1 MMSRR
6 WKRAQ
11 DPGQE
16 GNWLERADRWLKDRL
31 LFLGRTFLWHE
42 MNTRSF
48 SLPDEIDDHGPFGQ
62 IGPRSMAS
70 VRTSAVAAGRVA
82 ASPFGAFIT
91 ITIGD
96 SAIRVLVA
104 RGNRVRGWAEAHL
117 PVGVVQDGL
126 IVDETTFAEAMNR
139 VIDEIGKGAKLS
151 SAKVA
156 VAITGRNVV
165 QRRFTVFLEPG
176 EDLTEAIVD
185 ASAERM
191 SIRPE
196 ELQLAWD
203 AAKADYDAPLIGEED
218 DDEDSVF
225 DDLGADLEPD
235 LDGDP
240 FDVYAF
246 GMYRHVLR
254 RNLRTLSDTGAKFS
268 TVQPKAIAL
277 AAAANERSG
286 VILDI
291 ESNSIT
297 VIVLRDGLPE
307 VVREVG
313 IDQKLTTEQWI
324 QSVTTQVSRTVAFHD
339 SMYPDTPLS
348 ENSNLYLTG
357 AAESSVG
364 SAELAISSIPYR
376 RKSLPPT
383 LRAPEDFPFARY
395 AANVGLALV
404 TGKHWWQRTPI
415 SIIDRPMLDFRPTEF
430 KPTPFPV
437 RTALTISMAAMMVI
451 GVGGVFQLTTSQEN
465 SVASAK
471 EELTVLERNVG
482 LKELR
487 KNRAT
492 EQRAE
497 ITQLQ
502 VETEAL
508 LDKIDLVKNRERGFA
523 RVIDVIT
530 DHSATLADVDVQQ
543 IDDDGSLVSLTI
555 GGAEF
560 SGILRFV
567 KLLEAEQGFSD
578 VQVRSVSSRDPEI
591 DDPGEG
597 TSGSIGTGGSGGSG
611 QFPGGPLAAPED
623 EAPDLPVTFTVTL
636 NRTPQLEAIAV
647 GDEGLEV
654 ALEDPS

>member
-1 MMSRR
+1 MISRR

-11 DPGQE
+11 SDQDL
-16 GNWLERADRWLKDRL
+16 NWLEKTDQWLKNRL
-31 LFLGRTFLWHE
+31 LFIGRTFLWHE
-42 MNTRSF
+42 MDTRSF
-48 SLPDEIDDHGPFGQ
+48 SLPEEQEDHGPFGQ
-62 IGPRSMAS
+62 IGPKSMSS
-70 VRTSAVAAGRVA
+70 VRTSAAAAGRAA

-126 IVDETTFAEAMNR
+126 IVDETTFSEAMNR

-176 EDLTEAIVD
+176 EDLAEAIID
-185 ASAERM
+185 TSAERM

-203 AAKADYDAPLIGEED
+203 AASADYDAPVIDDEGEEP
-218 DDEDSVF
+218 DSVF
-225 DDLGADLEPD
+225 DDLGADYETD
-235 LDGDP
+235 VDGDP
-240 FDVYAF
+240 YDVYAF

-291 ESNSIT
+291 EANSIT

-313 IDQKLTTEQWI
+313 IDQKLTSAQWV

-357 AAESSVG
+357 AAESSIG
-364 SAELAISSIPYR
+364 SAEMAVSGVPYR
-376 RKSLPPT
+376 RKSLPQT

-415 SIIDRPMLDFRPTEF
+415 SIIDRPMLDFRPAEF
-430 KPTPFPV
+430 KPKPLPV
-437 RTALTISMAAMMVI
+437 QGALTIAMAVVMLI
-451 GVGGVFQLTTSQEN
+451 GFLGLVQLTSVQEN
-465 SVASAK
+465 SVARAN
-471 EELTVLERNVG
+471 EELTLLERNVG

-487 KNRAT
+487 NART
-492 EQRAE
+492 AE
-497 ITQLQ
+497 IKTETLQLR
-502 VETEAL
+502 VETEQL
-508 LDKIDLVKNRERGFA
+508 LEKIDLVKNRERGFA
-523 RVIDVIT
+523 KVVDRVIDHAVSLT
-530 DHSATLADVDVQQ
+530 NVELLQ
-543 IDDDGSLVSLTI
+543 IDDDGELVSLTVA
-555 GGAEF
+555 GADF
-560 SGILRFV
+560 NDVLRYV
-567 KLLEAEQGFSD
+567 RRLEAEPGFLD
-578 VQVRSVSSRDPEI
+578 VQIRSVSSREAEEPVEGGDP
-591 DDPGEG
+591 
-597 TSGSIGTGGSGGSG
+597 SGNIGTGGSGGSG
-611 QFPGGPLAAPED
+611 GPLAAPGD
-623 EAPDLPVTFTVTL
+623 ANPQLPVTFIVTL
-636 NRTPQLEAIAV
+636 NRTPRLEPLESDDQIQV
-647 GDEGLEV
+647 GLETQ
-654 ALEDPS
+654 S

>member
-1 MMSRR
+1 MINRR
-6 WKRAQ
+6 WKRTESADQ
-11 DPGQE
+11 P
-16 GNWLERADRWLKDRL
+16 GNWIERADRWLKDRL

-42 MNTRSF
+42 MDTRSF
-48 SLPDEIDDHGPFGQ
+48 SLPEEREDHGPFGQ
-62 IGPRSMAS
+62 IGPKTAS
-70 VRTSAVAAGRVA
+70 TVRRGAAAAGRAA

-91 ITIGD
+91 VTIGD

-126 IVDETTFAEAMNR
+126 IVDETTFSEAMSR

-165 QRRFTVFLEPG
+165 QRRFTVFLEEG
-176 EDLTEAIVD
+176 EDLTEAIID

-203 AAKADYDAPLIGEED
+203 AAEADFDAPILEDEAED
-218 DDEDSVF
+218 DTTDMFGE
-225 DDLGADLEPD
+225 LEAGLEPD
-235 LDGDP
+235 FDGEP
-240 FDVYAF
+240 YDVYAF

-286 VILDI
+286 VVLDI
-291 ESNSIT
+291 EANSIT

-313 IDQKLTTEQWI
+313 IDQKLTQEQWV

-348 ENSNLYLTG
+348 EHSNLYLTG
-357 AAESSVG
+357 AGESTVG
-364 SAELAISSIPYR
+364 SAELAAEAIPYR
-376 RKSLPPT
+376 RKELPAT
-383 LRAPEDFPFARY
+383 LRAPDDFPFARY

-430 KPTPFPV
+430 KPQPFPIHKV
-437 RTALTISMAAMMVI
+437 GKVAAVVAMVAVI
-451 GVGGVFQLTTSQEN
+451 GVAQQLTSGEKNNVVT
-465 SVASAK
+465 AK
-471 EELTVLERNVG
+471 EELANVKRSVG
-482 LKELR
+482 LKDLR
-487 KNRAT
+487 IAQAQQ
-492 EQRAE
+492 QRAE
-497 ITQLQ
+497 IDRL
-502 VETEAL
+502 VFETEAL
-508 LDKIDLVKNRERGFA
+508 RQKVDLVKDRDRGFA
-523 RVIDVIT
+523 KVVDVIT
-530 DHSATLADVDVQQ
+530 DHVASIADIELHQ
-543 IDDDGSLVSLTI
+543 IDDDGTLVSLVI
-555 GGAEF
+555 GGSDGDEVIKFVRRLEGESSF
-560 SGILRFV
+560 SN
-567 KLLEAEQGFSD
+567 
-578 VQVRSVSSRDPEI
+578 VQIRSVSIRE
-591 DDPGEG
+591 PGEEEPVEP
-597 TSGSIGTGGSGGSG
+597 SG
-611 QFPGGPLAAPED
+611 PEVP
-623 EAPDLPVTFTVTL
+623 PDQLEQQQPITFNVTL
-636 NRTPQLEAIAV
+636 VRTSMIETEEDDQI
-647 GDEGLEV
+647 EV
-654 ALEDPS
+654 ALENAT

>member
-1 MMSRR
+1 MISRR
-6 WKRAQ
+6 WRRVESN
-11 DPGQE
+11 GQG
-16 GNWLERADRWLKDRL
+16 GNWLDRADRWIKDRL

-42 MNTRSF
+42 MDTRSF
-48 SLPDEIDDHGPFGQ
+48 SLPDEMEDHGPFGQ
-62 IGPRSMAS
+62 IGPKSMSS
-70 VRTSAVAAGRVA
+70 VRTAAAAAGRAA

-91 ITIGD
+91 VTIGD

-126 IVDETTFAEAMNR
+126 IVDETTFSEAMNR

-176 EDLTEAIVD
+176 EDLTEAIID
-185 ASAERM
+185 SSAERM

-203 AAKADYDAPLIGEED
+203 AALADYDAPLMD
-218 DDEDSVF
+218 DDEDEESDGIF
-225 DDLGADLEPD
+225 DDIDTGLEPD
-235 LDGDP
+235 VDGDP
-240 FDVYAF
+240 YDVYAF

-286 VILDI
+286 VVLDI
-291 ESNSIT
+291 ESNSVT

-313 IDQKLTTEQWI
+313 IDQKMTEEQWV

-348 ENSNLYLTG
+348 EHSNLYLTG
-357 AAESSVG
+357 AAESIVG
-364 SAELAISSIPYR
+364 TAEAVANAIPYR
-376 RKSLPPT
+376 RNELPGT

-404 TGKHWWQRTPI
+404 TGKHWWQRTPT
-415 SIIDRPMLDFRPTEF
+415 SIIARPELDFRPTEF
-430 KPTPFPV
+430 KPKPFPV
-437 RTALTISMAAMMVI
+437 QAAMKVSMAVVLAAVV
-451 GVGGVFQLTTSQEN
+451 GVTAQLSLSEEGK
-465 SVASAK
+465 VARA
-471 EELTVLERNVG
+471 EDQLGTLDRQVG
-482 LKELR
+482 LKDLR
-487 KNRAT
+487 KA
-492 EQRAE
+492 RAE
-497 ITQLQ
+497 EQSAEIARLR
-502 VETEAL
+502 TEREVL
-508 LDKIDLVKNRERGFA
+508 LEKISLVKDREGGFA
-523 RVIDVIT
+523 RVVDVVT
-530 DHSATLADVDVQQ
+530 DHAASLADVDVLQ

-555 GGAEF
+555 GGIEF
-560 SGILRFV
+560 NGVLRYV
-567 KLLEAEQGFSD
+567 KLLEAEPGFSD
-578 VQVRSVSSRDPEI
+578 VHIRSVSAREDEEE
-591 DDPGEG
+591 DEGEG
-597 TSGSIGTGGSGGSG
+597 EGSGGSGGSG
-611 QFPGGPLAAPED
+611 IGIPDEPEINH
-623 EAPDLPVTFTVTL
+623 PITFTITM
-636 NRTPQLEAIAV
+636 NRTATFAAEEEDFQLDV
-647 GDEGLEV
+647 GFETGG
-654 ALEDPS
+654 